1 MLFCLKN
8 NSKYKSFIFSLFGG
22 NYNPNEDFQSQLVK
36 LMIRV
41 SDLHDGSVQE
51 KHITGVWLKCK
62 NDASLNNFIQIGG
75 DTDPFSPQPVWTS
88 AGKSGVDWMLLM
100 AYRRDRGFSGG
111 QNWVESWPWI
121 CLWHVRQTI
130 HSPSPA
136 VLMETFPS
144 VVSRKLR
151 GQTQDLKTPGG
162 AVVPSGF
169 RDSPQIWASQVVLV
183 VKNSPVNAGDIRD
196 AGLILGWEVPM
207 EKEMAPT
214 PVFLPGESHG

>member
-1 MLFCLKN
+1 MMGLYKKNTSQGCGWNAKMMLLWTTL
-8 NSKYKSFIFSLFGG
+8 SRLVLTLTPSPLSLFGRR
-22 NYNPNEDFQSQLVK
+22 L
-36 LMIRV
+36 
-41 SDLHDGSVQE
+41 GSRGL
-51 KHITGVWLKCK
+51 TGCCWWPTGGTE
-62 NDASLNNFIQIGG
+62 ASL
-75 DTDPFSPQPVWTS
+75 
-88 AGKSGVDWMLLM
+88 
-100 AYRRDRGFSGG
+100 GG

-144 VVSRKLR
+144 VGSRKLR

-169 RDSPQIWASQVVLV
+169 RDGPQIRASQVVLV

-196 AGLILGWEVPM
+196 AGLILGWEGPM
-207 EKEMAPT
+207 EKQMAPT